1 MRLEVSDIAQLP
13 RLVPLSWSRY
23 RLDRLEQEFR
33 FVQEVGPAAQLK
45 VGDVGWTGD
54 ELIAFRVHLPSRISF
69 HNSPLGVERGNI
81 LVWEQTASRSAGGDA
96 ASHGSAD
103 GNRVDS
109 LPDALALR
117 RNVHGGNG
125 GAGSRYLVGQPQGKE
140 RSTCMSSFS
149 FGAKPA
155 VLRCSRCGTFVDWA
169 DARAQVVCECR
180 PRIELPPVLVR
191 EAADAERAAALEL
204 FRRDFG
210 RSGIVA
216 FGQLMDLDA
225 SPALVAEMNGEVAGA
240 LAYRLVDTG
249 LHIVALATDPM
260 WQRSGVGG
268 YLVAE
273 AELLARRLKIPRVIV
288 SMTND
293 NLPSLYFY
301 QRRGYY
307 VSEWIPN
314 GAAKLSKSASLA
326 GFGGIPI
333 RDEVRLEKTLALLD
347 M

>member
-1 MRLEVSDIAQLP
+1 
-13 RLVPLSWSRY
+13 
-23 RLDRLEQEFR
+23 
-33 FVQEVGPAAQLK
+33 
-45 VGDVGWTGD
+45 
-54 ELIAFRVHLPSRISF
+54 
-69 HNSPLGVERGNI
+69 
-81 LVWEQTASRSAGGDA
+81 
-96 ASHGSAD
+96 
-103 GNRVDS
+103 
-109 LPDALALR
+109 
-117 RNVHGGNG
+117 
-125 GAGSRYLVGQPQGKE
+125 
-140 RSTCMSSFS
+140 MSSS
-149 FGAKPA
+149 PFGAKPA

-191 EAADAERAAALEL
+191 EAADAERATALEL

-216 FGQLMDLDA
+216 YGQVIDLDA
-225 SPALVAEMNGEVAGA
+225 APIIVADMNGEIAGA
-240 LAYRLVDTG
+240 LAYRLVDGG

-268 YLVAE
+268 HLVAE

-301 QRRGYY
+301 QRRGYH
-307 VSEWIPN
+307 VSEWIPD
-314 GAAKLSKSASLA
+314 GVSKHVKSTSLV

-333 RDEVRLEKTLALLD
+333 RDEVRLEKNFVAT
-347 M
+347 

>member
-1 MRLEVSDIAQLP
+1 
-13 RLVPLSWSRY
+13 
-23 RLDRLEQEFR
+23 
-33 FVQEVGPAAQLK
+33 
-45 VGDVGWTGD
+45 
-54 ELIAFRVHLPSRISF
+54 
-69 HNSPLGVERGNI
+69 
-81 LVWEQTASRSAGGDA
+81 
-96 ASHGSAD
+96 
-103 GNRVDS
+103 
-109 LPDALALR
+109 
-117 RNVHGGNG
+117 
-125 GAGSRYLVGQPQGKE
+125 
-140 RSTCMSSFS
+140 MSSS

-155 VLRCSRCGTFVDWA
+155 VLRCSRCGTFIDWA
-169 DARAQVVCECR
+169 DARAQVVCECK

-191 EAADAERAAALEL
+191 EAADTERAAALDL

-225 SPALVAEMNGEVAGA
+225 SPAIVAEMNGEIAGA
-240 LAYRLVDTG
+240 LAYRLVDGG

-288 SMTND
+288 STTND

-307 VSEWIPN
+307 ISDWIPE
-314 GAAKLSKSASLA
+314 AVAKHSRSASLV

-333 RDEVRLEKTLALLD
+333 RDEVRLEKTLGD
-347 M
+347 G